1 MTTNGDLMG
10 WRDVLRNLI
19 DSDEPDEIDDT
30 GTIDEIERGVE
41 EVIGE
46 GDDTEEPDEGSDP
59 GEGNDEIDGT
69 PGDEEEPPEVAE
81 LRQQILDQAAEIETL
96 RNRLAAAG
104 LEDEVTVEEAVEDDV
119 DNTTEEDAIEAFDN
133 DYAKREAIL
142 AEIKKGH

>member
-41 EVIGE
+41 EAIGE
-46 GDDTEEPDEGSDP
+46 GGDTEEPDEDSDP
-59 GEGNDEIDGT
+59 GEENEIEGT
-69 PGDEEEPPEVAE
+69 PGDEEEPPEIAE

-104 LEDEVTVEEAVEDDV
+104 LEDEAIVEEAVEDDI

>member
-30 GTIDEIERGVE
+30 GAIDEIERGVE